1 MKLSSVVFLKGK
13 ISGVYKIVKFGNFKD
28 FGSMFEYDLWS
39 VSAVLIFHEIF
50 CMDLPVAFF
59 STPLVLCFVRLRS

>member
-28 FGSMFEYDLWS
+28 FGSMFEYDLWA
-39 VSAVLIFHEIF
+39 VSAV
-50 CMDLPVAFF
+50 
-59 STPLVLCFVRLRS
+59 